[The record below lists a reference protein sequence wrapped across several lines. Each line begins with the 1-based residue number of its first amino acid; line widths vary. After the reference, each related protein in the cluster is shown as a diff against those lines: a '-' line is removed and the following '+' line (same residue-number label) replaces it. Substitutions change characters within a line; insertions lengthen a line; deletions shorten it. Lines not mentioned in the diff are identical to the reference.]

1 MFMLI
6 FDCYN
11 NNNCFSD
18 CRVTWHHWWRGKVS
32 AEPLQTAMKLS
43 FQNWIA
49 FLSMLWR
56 CLFGGA
62 SWEVMPEACIDSL
75 YFSDISLSKML
86 CFGFNPQRRIRV
98 RAC

>member
-1 MFMLI
+1 M
-6 FDCYN
+6 
-11 NNNCFSD
+11 
-18 CRVTWHHWWRGKVS
+18 S

-98 RAC
+98 RACSQAMTILPLVWLFIGSTHVK